1 MLLLASGS
9 KKAIN
14 YNKKLCECCE
24 TKCSTP
30 LVTNLEYCGFDEIAK
45 GVLRASTRENIT
57 SVDCIRNIDDN
68 NSIVLLEIKNQKPS
82 NIEINEITLKIKET
96 MQYLHD
102 YEPLLFQP
110 YNTKF
115 FLAIPEQKFEQILI
129 NNQKFSCGMQK
140 FATNMVKQILK
151 MFNDKYYKIPI
162 YGTECILQSKIIQ
175 CRNTEILCG

>member
-1 MLLLASGS
+1 
-9 KKAIN
+9 
-14 YNKKLCECCE
+14 
-24 TKCSTP
+24 
-30 LVTNLEYCGFDEIAK
+30 
-45 GVLRASTRENIT
+45 
-57 SVDCIRNIDDN
+57 
-68 NSIVLLEIKNQKPS
+68 
-82 NIEINEITLKIKET
+82 